1 MKIQVKVANGLS
13 KENKQECPDI
23 KDIGQETQPP
33 EETPGNHPQDM
44 NEKEGAKTQG
54 QQDHTASQNGDQKE
68 CGMPDEPE
76 QTQGEL
82 LQEKVDSLNNQLLR
96 TVAEYDNFRKRS
108 QREKETIYPQ
118 AVAQTV
124 EKFIPIIDTVERALA
139 VECSDAEFKKGIEM
153 ILQSFKDVL
162 QKLGVEEFGKTGEQF
177 DPEKHN
183 AVMHV
188 EDDQQEAN
196 TIVAVFQKGYQLG
209 DKIIRH
215 AMVQVAN

>member
-1 MKIQVKVANGLS
+1 MSNEK
-13 KENKQECPDI
+13 KQECPDI

-33 EETPGNHPQDM
+33 EEAPGNHPQDM
-44 NEKEGAKTQG
+44 TEKGKTENEGR
-54 QQDHTASQNGDQKE
+54 QDQVTEAAENGSQKE
-68 CGMPDEPE
+68 AQKAEEPPK
-76 QTQGEL
+76 TQGEL
-82 LQEKVDSLNNQLLR
+82 LQEKIDSLNEQLLR

-108 QREKETIYPQ
+108 QREKESIYPQ
-118 AVAQTV
+118 AVSQTV

-153 ILQSFKDVL
+153 ILQNFKDVL
-162 QKLGVEEFGKTGEQF
+162 QKLGVEEFGKAGEQF

-188 EDDQQEAN
+188 EDDQHEAN

>member
-1 MKIQVKVANGLS
+1 M
-13 KENKQECPDI
+13 
-23 KDIGQETQPP
+23 
-33 EETPGNHPQDM
+33 
-44 NEKEGAKTQG
+44 
-54 QQDHTASQNGDQKE
+54 
-68 CGMPDEPE
+68 
-76 QTQGEL
+76 
-82 LQEKVDSLNNQLLR
+82 QEKIDSLNDQLLR
-96 TVAEYDNFRKRS
+96 TVAEYDNFRRRS

-118 AVAQTV
+118 AVARTV

-139 VECSDAEFKKGIEM
+139 VECSDTEFIKGIEM
-153 ILQSFKDVL
+153 ILQNFKDVL
-162 QKLGVEEFGKTGEQF
+162 QKLGVEEFGEAGEQF

-188 EDDQQEAN
+188 EDEQHDAN

>member
-1 MKIQVKVANGLS
+1 MSNEK
-13 KENKQECPDI
+13 KQECPDI

-33 EETPGNHPQDM
+33 EEAPGNHPQDM
-44 NEKEGAKTQG
+44 TEKGKTENEGR
-54 QQDHTASQNGDQKE
+54 QDQVTEAAENGSQKE
-68 CGMPDEPE
+68 AQKAEEPPK
-76 QTQGEL
+76 TQGEL
-82 LQEKVDSLNNQLLR
+82 LQEKIDSLNEQLLR

-108 QREKETIYPQ
+108 QREKESIYPQ
-118 AVAQTV
+118 AVSQTV

-153 ILQSFKDVL
+153 ILQNFKDVL
-162 QKLGVEEFGKTGEQF
+162 QKLGVEEFGKAGEQF

-188 EDDQQEAN
+188 EDDQHEAN

-209 DKIIRH
+209 DRIIRH

>member
-1 MKIQVKVANGLS
+1 MSN
-13 KENKQECPDI
+13 ENKQECPDK
-23 KDIGQETQPP
+23 KDIGQEAQAP
-33 EETPGNHPQDM
+33 EENPGTHPQDTK
-44 NEKEGAKTQG
+44 EQEGAENPEQQDQAPETPEDGCREESRKAEETTKTQ
-54 QQDHTASQNGDQKE
+54 E
-68 CGMPDEPE
+68 
-76 QTQGEL
+76 EL
-82 LQEKVDSLNNQLLR
+82 LLEKIDSLNDQLLR

-108 QREKETIYPQ
+108 QREKEAIYPQ
-118 AVAQTV
+118 AVAKTV

-139 VECSDAEFKKGIEM
+139 VECSDAEFIKGIEM
-153 ILQSFKDVL
+153 ILQNFKDVL
-162 QKLGVEEFGKTGEQF
+162 QKLGVEEFGKAGEQF

-188 EDDQQEAN
+188 EDEQHEAN

>member
-1 MKIQVKVANGLS
+1 MSNEK
-13 KENKQECPDI
+13 KQECPDI

-33 EETPGNHPQDM
+33 EEAPGNHPQDM
-44 NEKEGAKTQG
+44 TEKGKTENEGR
-54 QQDHTASQNGDQKE
+54 QDQVTEAAENGSQKE
-68 CGMPDEPE
+68 AQKAEEPSK
-76 QTQGEL
+76 TQGEL
-82 LQEKVDSLNNQLLR
+82 LQEKIDSLNEQLLR

-108 QREKETIYPQ
+108 QREKESIYPQ
-118 AVAQTV
+118 AVSQTV

-153 ILQSFKDVL
+153 ILQNFRDVL
-162 QKLGVEEFGKTGEQF
+162 QKLGVEEFGKAGEQF

-188 EDDQQEAN
+188 EDDQHEAN

-209 DKIIRH
+209 DRIIRH

>member
-1 MKIQVKVANGLS
+1 MSN
-13 KENKQECPDI
+13 ENKQECPDI

-44 NEKEGAKTQG
+44 TEKEKTENEG
-54 QQDHTASQNGDQKE
+54 QQDQVTEAAENGSQMEGQKAE
-68 CGMPDEPE
+68 EPPK
-76 QTQGEL
+76 TQGEL
-82 LQEKVDSLNNQLLR
+82 LQEKIDSLNEQLLR

-108 QREKETIYPQ
+108 QREKESIYPQ
-118 AVAQTV
+118 AISQTV

-153 ILQSFKDVL
+153 ILQNFKDVL
-162 QKLGVEEFGKTGEQF
+162 QKLGVEEFGKAGEQF

-188 EDDQQEAN
+188 EDDQHEAN

-209 DKIIRH
+209 DRIIRH